1 MTQYE
6 ERHLTALQQIGYQLE
21 NLNRNISKFGFTVL
35 PTQDHD
41 ESKRVEQ
48 LYDKIHQSREQLYE
62 IIQQRTDELEAKNE
76 EIQRYRAK
84 IHAYEKQLKELTEG
98 PEPAKEIYRGMEVA
112 QFGAK

>member
-6 ERHLTALQQIGYQLE
+6 ERHLATLQQINYQLE

-35 PTQDHD
+35 PTQND
-41 ESKRVEQ
+41 ESNQ
-48 LYDKIHQSREQLYE
+48 LANRIHQSREQLYD

-84 IHAYEKQLKELTEG
+84 IHAYEKQIKELIEG

>member
-41 ESKRVEQ
+41 NSLCGNVNDCELVATLR
-48 LYDKIHQSREQLYE
+48 KIIENRNDAIDE
-62 IIQQRTDELEAKNE
+62 IAKENEHYRKKIQ
-76 EIQRYRAK
+76 
-84 IHAYEKQLKELTEG
+84 AYEKQIKELIEG